1 MSPTAKC
8 IVGENA
14 VPNQIL
20 AIPMTGGIQGVILG
34 GIQGEIQGAIQGV
47 IQGAIQGAIQGVIL
61 GVIQGEIQGVIQGE
75 NQGAILGEILG
86 AIHGAIQIQGAIKR
100 VKQTP
105 GVNRGENPWEV
116 PGVIP
121 EGKVIRYL
129 STT

>member
-20 AIPMTGGIQGVILG
+20 AIPMTGG
-34 GIQGEIQGAIQGV
+34 
-47 IQGAIQGAIQGVIL
+47 IQGVIL

-121 EGKVIRYL
+121 EVKVIRYL